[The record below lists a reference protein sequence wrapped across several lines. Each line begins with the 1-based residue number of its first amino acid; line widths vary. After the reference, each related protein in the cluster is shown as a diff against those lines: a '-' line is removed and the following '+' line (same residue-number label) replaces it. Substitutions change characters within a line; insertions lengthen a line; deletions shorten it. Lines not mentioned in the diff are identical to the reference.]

1 VVCLT
6 PQHKIKTAMMSIP
19 MPLRSTR
26 RKQKWHP
33 RVRSLAT
40 LHDTVRVP
48 CLQCSG
54 PASASRPLP
63 TPGSQEEGDAWG
75 EGIEFD
81 GEVEDGSNPTGEG
94 IPTRLDA
101 ERAPEEVNDPEAT
114 VAAAHAA
121 ESNGHVRE
129 QAEGPTTASEEAR
142 VTSDKASNAP
152 ISAPPLSSAERYT
165 AVRSSHGQLLHQR

>member
-1 VVCLT
+1 
-6 PQHKIKTAMMSIP
+6 MMSIP
-19 MPLRSTR
+19 MPLRLTR

-40 LHDTVRVP
+40 LHGTVRVP

-81 GEVEDGSNPTGEG
+81 GEVEDGGNPTGEG

-114 VAAAHAA
+114 VAAAHAP
-121 ESNGHVRE
+121 ESNGHVQE

-165 AVRSSHGQLLHQR
+165 AVRSSHGQLLRQR